1 MKAHPWVAEI
11 EVPRQTTKV
20 EAASL
25 YAVLQGVKD
34 QRAKRGQRYESA
46 LVLTLMLLAKLA
58 GEQSL
63 RGIAQWVQLRVTWLQ
78 RVLPLSDTRTP
89 CANTY
94 RYICSH
100 IDVDELNQTLG
111 RFFAQ
116 AHEAIATGEGSKQR
130 IPATCLPAEQRG
142 QEQLSLDGK
151 CLRGTCDSGAAPAT
165 SACHVLALY
174 NVTYGHVLRQ
184 IITAGPGD
192 EQPAAVDLLHGLD
205 LRHCVI
211 TADALHTR
219 PVLCRQILAQGGDY
233 LLIAKKNQPSLRSDI
248 ALLFSESP
256 VPWLPEEED
265 CQVNKGHG
273 RLEVRHLRVSNELNN
288 YLMPHWPAVAQ
299 VFQLERQV
307 VHRQRTTREFAYGLT
322 SLPATAASPPRLLQL
337 LRHHWHIENRLHWRR
352 DVRLGE
358 DACRVRSGR
367 APYTLAALNNAVLA
381 FMDYLGVQNVA
392 DQFRSFAA
400 QPHTALNLLFQPL

>member
-1 MKAHPWVAEI
+1 MQSHPRVAEI
-11 EVPRQTTKV
+11 EIPIQTTKV

-25 YAVLQGVKD
+25 YAVLQGVQD
-34 QRAKRGQRYESA
+34 QRAKRGQRYEAA

-78 RVLPLSDTRTP
+78 TMLPCLDTRTP

-100 IDVDELNQTLG
+100 VDVDELNQTLG

-116 AHEAIATGEGSKQR
+116 THEAIATGEESKQK
-130 IPATCLPAEQRG
+130 IQATGLPAEQRG

-151 CLRGTCDSGAAPAT
+151 CLRGTCDSGAPPAT
-165 SACHVLALY
+165 SARHVLALY
-174 NVTYGHVLRQ
+174 NVTHGHVLRQ
-184 IITAGPGD
+184 IVTAGPGD
-192 EQPAAVDLLHGLD
+192 EQPAGVDLLHGLD

-233 LLIAKKNQPSLRSDI
+233 LLIAKENQPTLRSDI

-256 VPWLPEEED
+256 VPWLPEE
-265 CQVNKGHG
+265 QIRHVSKGHG
-273 RLEVRHLRVSNELNN
+273 RLEVRHLRVSHQLND

-299 VFQLERQV
+299 VFQLERHV
-307 VHRQRTTREFAYGLT
+307 VRRQRISHEFAYGLT
-322 SLPATAASPPRLLQL
+322 SLPATAAPPSRLLQL

-352 DVRLGE
+352 DTRLGE

-367 APYTLAALNNAVLA
+367 APYTLSALNNAVLA
-381 FMDYLGVQNVA
+381 FMDYLGVENVA
-392 DQFRSFAA
+392 DQFRIFAA
-400 QPHTALNLLFQPL
+400 QPHTALKLLLCPL

>member
-34 QRAKRGQRYESA
+34 QRAKRGQRYEAA

-78 RVLPLSDTRTP
+78 TVLPHLETRTP

-116 AHEAIATGEGSKQR
+116 AHEAIATGEETKQR
-130 IPATCLPAEQRG
+130 IQATCLPAAQRG

-174 NVTYGHVLRQ
+174 NVTHSHVLRQ

-233 LLIAKKNQPSLRSDI
+233 LLIAKENQPTLRSDI
-248 ALLFSESP
+248 ALLFSENP
-256 VPWLPEEED
+256 VPWLPEQQIR
-265 CQVNKGHG
+265 QVSKGHG
-273 RLEVRHLRVSNELNN
+273 RLEIRHLRVSYELND

-307 VHRQRTTREFAYGLT
+307 VRRQRTTSEFAYGLT

-358 DACRVRSGR
+358 DACRVRAGR

-400 QPHTALNLLFQPL
+400 QPHTALKLLFQPL

>member
-1 MKAHPWVAEI
+1 
-11 EVPRQTTKV
+11 
-20 EAASL
+20 L
-25 YAVLQGVKD
+25 
-34 QRAKRGQRYESA
+34 
-46 LVLTLMLLAKLA
+46 
-58 GEQSL
+58 
-63 RGIAQWVQLRVTWLQ
+63 
-78 RVLPLSDTRTP
+78 DTRTP

-94 RYICSH
+94 RYICRH
-100 IDVDELNQTLG
+100 VDVDELNQTLG

-116 AHEAIATGEGSKQR
+116 AHEASATGEESKQM
-130 IPATCLPAEQRG
+130 INATDLPAEQRG

-165 SACHVLALY
+165 AACHVLALY
-174 NVTYGHVLRQ
+174 NVTHGHVLRQ
-184 IITAGPGD
+184 IMTDGPGD
-192 EQPAAVDLLHGLD
+192 EQPAGVDLLHGLD

-233 LLIAKKNQPSLRSDI
+233 LLIAKENQPSLRSDI

-256 VPWLPEEED
+256 VPWLPEEQIR
-265 CQVNKGHG
+265 QVSKGHG
-273 RLEVRHLRVSNELNN
+273 RLEVRHLRVSHQLND

-299 VFQLERQV
+299 VFQLERHV
-307 VHRQRTTREFAYGLT
+307 VRRQRTTTELTYGLT
-322 SLPATAASPPRLLQL
+322 SLPATAAPPSRLLQL

-352 DVRLGE
+352 DTRLGE

-392 DQFRSFAA
+392 DQFRIFAA
-400 QPHTALNLLFQPL
+400 QPHTALKLLLCPL